1 MQSKYFVML
10 FLLLGMKDFNTEIK
24 LQFIAISFACL
35 EMKVNT
41 IAMSFANLKI
51 QVGFKEMKVGNN
63 EIRSYTA
70 AMSLYSSDI

>member
-1 MQSKYFVML
+1 MQSKYFVVL
-10 FLLLGMKDFNTEIK
+10 FLLVGMKDFNTEIK

-35 EMKVNT
+35 AMKVNT
-41 IAMSFANLKI
+41 IVMSFANLKI

-70 AMSLYSSDI
+70 AMSLYSFAI